1 MEFRIAGAGKVT
13 LEELEARFS
22 AFINAGAPEPRLEGT
37 PEEKK
42 AILELIASRGDSQM
56 RSVMQDYL
64 SRLPAGSELNL
75 SRQG

>member
-1 MEFRIAGAGKVT
+1 MEFRITGAGRVT
-13 LEELEARFS
+13 LEELEARFT

-56 RSVMQDYL
+56 RSVMQDYP
-64 SRLPAGSELNL
+64 SRLGSDAQ
-75 SRQG
+75 R